1 VERNVVA
8 TFAASDGSRD
18 SSNSLVY
25 MKGATLMF
33 TLIGLLLDVI
43 FGGDNRRS

>member
-1 VERNVVA
+1 
-8 TFAASDGSRD
+8 
-18 SSNSLVY
+18 